1 MKATNIKVL
10 AVPNYEGLAID
21 DFLEKAKNYQ
31 IMSSYL
37 PEERDI
43 HRLPRCFIINVL
55 YTMIGEDIK
64 LHVKRIIEARNKA
77 VIDHQ
82 RMALELDDDIRRAF
96 EMSTAV
102 SCKFHFGRSVGGAM
116 IKPPT
121 VFAHPHLIPIP
132 LAHDHLT
139 HLRL

>member
-21 DFLEKAKNYQ
+21 DFLKKAKNYQ

-77 VIDHQ
+77 VVDHQ

-96 EMSTAV
+96 EMST
-102 SCKFHFGRSVGGAM
+102 SISRKYHFVTLLSRAGGD
-116 IKPPT
+116 PGGNG
-121 VFAHPHLIPIP
+121 FSHLHVNHMT
-132 LAHDHLT
+132 LVHDH
-139 HLRL
+139 